1 MPSPSLQGADKILLV
16 LKPLCSERKHAKVYG
31 ERRAPSPRQLCQPL
45 PQHQRTLSSCAER
58 VPPGHGLADVSGCR
72 QRESGLVNFL
82 QSLGLCPTCAQSNK
96 APGPGTTSS
105 MVPSRPVGHFPRGH
119 SLRTPSQDHVGKPHF
134 TQLSSFLRINSR
146 DGHWVRGHKHVDT
159 SKDRPMEDLD
169 AIAKSQ
175 GDVAAERSG
184 AGGRGGAAC
193 GASACG

>member
-1 MPSPSLQGADKILLV
+1 MPKCTVSAGPPAPGSL
-16 LKPLCSERKHAKVYG
+16 P
-31 ERRAPSPRQLCQPL
+31 AP
-45 PQHQRTLSSCAER
+45 PQEHQRTLSSCAER

-82 QSLGLCPTCAQSNK
+82 QSWGCVQPAPKSNK

-105 MVPSRPVGHFPRGH
+105 MVPSPGQWATSQGTQFKD
-119 SLRTPSQDHVGKPHF
+119 PSQDHVGKPHF

-175 GDVAAERSG
+175 GDGPQSD
-184 AGGRGGAAC
+184 RGGGSRKGGC